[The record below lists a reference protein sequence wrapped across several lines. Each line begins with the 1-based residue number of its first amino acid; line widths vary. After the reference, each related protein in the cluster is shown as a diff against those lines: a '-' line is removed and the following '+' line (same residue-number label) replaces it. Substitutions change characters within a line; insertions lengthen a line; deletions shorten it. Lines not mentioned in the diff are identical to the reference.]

1 MKLTRTE
8 INSNNRM
15 KTIVRNFTSM
25 FRKFVTA
32 SLLNLLGLS
41 LAFASFFVIMTQ
53 VNYDLGYNKS
63 FTEHEKLFRLTMKL
77 GPGMEDY
84 GVTLPRPLV
93 EQMAAASPHITGYGI
108 EECWT
113 RFDQF
118 LVDNQEY
125 SLDLLCGIHDFMSVF
140 KPTVICGDLKGLNQ
154 LPNIVLQRSEAMR
167 IFGTANAVGKTLKY
181 KWVDGWI
188 FNVCAVIEDYPEN
201 NILHGVCFRGT
212 NECEGDYHN
221 WNYQAYIRV
230 DDTANLPN
238 VITAMRQKAIELFK
252 NDFNMKTQQEEEALQ
267 VVLTPITDTH
277 FAKDLSKDSP
287 NIKSVSRSSVYLL
300 ICFSLLI
307 VVIAAVNF
315 MNFTLAET
323 PLRIRSINT
332 QKVLGA
338 STASLRGSLL
348 AEAVIISL
356 LAFMVAMAMVW
367 LAYDLGLQELVQGS
381 ILLQDNLWLVGIT
394 LLISIVVG
402 LLAGA
407 YPSYYVTSFPPALVL
422 KGSFGLSPKG
432 RVLRT
437 SLICLQFV
445 VSFML
450 VIGVGIMYLQSYL
463 IFHTDYGFDK
473 DEVMVVPTAPDTRNH
488 ADAIDADLR
497 KIPGIEGA
505 SLAQSVL
512 GSNDSYQT
520 WGRGEG
526 DKHMTFTCIFVDWRF
541 LSVMGID
548 IVEGRNFRQTDG
560 DVYIFNESAKKKY
573 PWLAVDKPIN
583 DEDMPVVGF
592 CEDIKYTTLRVDDSQ
607 QPIAFVVPSREGY
620 FKGDFWRN
628 HLLVRVAKGVDK
640 REAKQKVLETVL
652 KYEHESKPDISDLRY
667 VDDVLEKSYHQERL
681 FTQQILLFS
690 LLAILISIIGVF
702 GLTMFESEYRRKE
715 IGIRKVF
722 GSSTK
727 EILMMFWRRYLYIL
741 LGCFVVAAPIG
752 YLVGQHWL
760 EGFAVRTAI
769 SPLLFL
775 VSFLLITL
783 ITMLTVTYQS
793 WKNANENPINS
804 IKTE

>member
-1 MKLTRTE
+1 
-8 INSNNRM
+8 M
-15 KTIVRNFTSM
+15 KTIIRNFTSI
-25 FRKFVTA
+25 FRKFITA
-32 SLLNLLGLS
+32 SLLNMLGLS
-41 LAFASFFVIMTQ
+41 LAFASFFVIITQ

-63 FTEHEKLFRLTMKL
+63 FTEHERLFRLTMEL
-77 GPGMEDY
+77 GSGMEDY

-93 EQMAAASPHITGYGI
+93 EQLAAASPHIKGYGI
-108 EECWT
+108 EQCWT
-113 RFDQF
+113 NFDQF
-118 LVDNQEY
+118 LVGDQEY
-125 SLDLLCGIHDFMSVF
+125 SLNLLYGIHDFMSVF

-154 LPNIVLQRSEAMR
+154 LPNIVLPRSEAMR
-167 IFGTANAVGKTLKY
+167 LFGTVNAVGKTLKY
-181 KWVDGWI
+181 KWVDDWI

-201 NILHGVCFRGT
+201 NFLHGICFRGT
-212 NECEGDYHN
+212 NDNEGNYHN

-230 DDTANLPN
+230 DDSANLPN
-238 VITAMRQKAIELFK
+238 VITAMRKKAIELFK
-252 NDFNMKTQQEEEALQ
+252 NDFNMKTKQEEEALQ
-267 VVLTPITDTH
+267 VVLTPIADTH

-323 PLRIRSINT
+323 PLRIRSTNT

-356 LAFMVAMAMVW
+356 LAFVGAMAMVY
-367 LAYDLGLQELVQGS
+367 LAHDLGLQKLVQGS
-381 ILLQDNLWLVGIT
+381 ILLQDNLWLVGVT

-432 RVLRT
+432 RILRT

-512 GSNDSYQT
+512 GSSDRYQT

-526 DKHMTFTCIFVDWRF
+526 DKHMTFTCVFVDWRF

-560 DVYIFNESAKKKY
+560 DVYIFSESAKKKY

-607 QPIAFVVPSREGY
+607 QPIAFVVPSRDGY

-640 REAKQKVLETVL
+640 REAKEKVLDVVL

-667 VDDVLEKSYHQERL
+667 VDDVLEESYRQERL

-722 GSSTK
+722 GSSTR
-727 EILMMFWRRYLYIL
+727 EILLMFNRRYLYIL
-741 LGCFVVAAPIG
+741 LGCFAVAAPLG

-769 SPLLFL
+769 SPLLFV

-793 WKNANENPINS
+793 WKNANENPVNS

>member
-1 MKLTRTE
+1 
-8 INSNNRM
+8 M
-15 KTIVRNFTSM
+15 KTIIRNFTSM
-25 FRKFVTA
+25 FRKFVSA
-32 SLLNLLGLS
+32 NLLNLLGLS

-63 FTEHEKLFRLTMKL
+63 FTEHKKLFRLTMKL

-93 EQMAAASPHITGYGI
+93 EQLAAASPHIKGYGI
-108 EECWT
+108 EEGWT
-113 RFDQF
+113 RVDQYM
-118 LVDNQEY
+118 LDDQEY
-125 SLDLLCGIHDFMSVF
+125 SLNLVFGIHDFMSVF

-154 LPNIVLQRSEAMR
+154 LPNIVLPRSEAMR
-167 IFGTANAVGKTLKY
+167 IFGTVHAVGKTLKY
-181 KWVDGWI
+181 KWVDDWI

-201 NILHGVCFRGT
+201 NFLHGICFRGT
-212 NECEGDYHN
+212 NDNEGNYHN

-230 DDTANLPN
+230 DDVANLPS

-252 NDFNMKTQQEEEALQ
+252 DDFNMTTPQEEEALQ
-267 VVLTPITDTH
+267 VVLTPIADTH

-287 NIKSVSRSSVYLL
+287 DIKSVSRSSVYLL

-307 VVIAAVNF
+307 VLIAAVNF

-356 LAFMVAMAMVW
+356 FAFVVAMAMVY
-367 LAYDLGLQELVQGS
+367 LAHDLGLQKLVQGS
-381 ILLQDNLWLVGIT
+381 ILLQDNLWLAGVT

-512 GSNDSYQT
+512 GSSDRYQT

-526 DKHMTFTCIFVDWRF
+526 DKHMTFTCVFVDWRF

-560 DVYIFNESAKKKY
+560 DVYIFSESAKKKY

-607 QPIAFVVPSREGY
+607 QPIAFVVPSRDGY

-640 REAKQKVLETVL
+640 REAKEKVLDVVL

-667 VDDVLEKSYHQERL
+667 VDDVLEESYRQERL

-727 EILMMFWRRYLYIL
+727 EILMMFWKRYLYIL

-752 YLVGQHWL
+752 YLLGQHWL
-760 EGFAVRTAI
+760 EGFTVRTAI
-769 SPLLFL
+769 SPLLFV

-793 WKNANENPINS
+793 WKNATENPVNS
-804 IKTE
+804 IKNE

>member
-1 MKLTRTE
+1 
-8 INSNNRM
+8 M
-15 KTIVRNFTSM
+15 KTIIRNFTSM
-25 FRKFVTA
+25 FRKFVSA

-53 VNYDLGYNKS
+53 VSYDLGYNKS

-93 EQMAAASPHITGYGI
+93 EQLAAASQHIKGYGI
-108 EECWT
+108 EEGWT
-113 RFDQF
+113 RIDQF
-118 LVDNQEY
+118 LVDDQEY
-125 SLDLLCGIHDFMSVF
+125 SLNLVYGINDFMSVF

-154 LPNIVLQRSEAMR
+154 LPNIVLPRSEAMR
-167 IFGTANAVGKTLKY
+167 IFGTVNAVGKTLKY
-181 KWVDGWI
+181 KWVEGWI

-201 NILHGVCFRGT
+201 NFLHGVSFRGIND
-212 NECEGDYHN
+212 NEGNYRN

-252 NDFNMKTQQEEEALQ
+252 DDFNMTTPQEKEALQ
-267 VVLTPITDTH
+267 VVLTPIADTH

-348 AEAVIISL
+348 AEAIIISL
-356 LAFMVAMAMVW
+356 LAFVVAMAMVYV
-367 LAYDLGLQELVQGS
+367 AHDLGLQELVQGS
-381 ILLQDNLWLVGIT
+381 ILLQDNLWLAGVT

-505 SLAQSVL
+505 CLAQSVL
-512 GSNDSYQT
+512 GSSDRYQT

-592 CEDIKYTTLRVDDSQ
+592 CEDIKYSTLRVDDSQ
-607 QPIAFVVPSREGY
+607 QPIAFLVPSRDGYYSKEGY
-620 FKGDFWRN
+620 WRN
-628 HLLVRVAKGVDK
+628 YLLVRVAKGVDK
-640 REAKQKVLETVL
+640 REAKEKVLETVL
-652 KYEHESKPDISDLRY
+652 KYEHENKPDISDLRY
-667 VDDVLEKSYHQERL
+667 VDDVLEKSYQQERL

-752 YLVGQHWL
+752 YLLGQHWL

-769 SPLLFL
+769 SPLLFV
-775 VSFLLITL
+775 VSFLLIAL

>member
-1 MKLTRTE
+1 M
-8 INSNNRM
+8 NRM
-15 KTIVRNFTSM
+15 KTIIRNFTSM
-25 FRKFVTA
+25 FRKFVSA

-53 VNYDLGYNKS
+53 VSYDLGYNKS
-63 FTEHEKLFRLTMKL
+63 FTEHEKLFRLTMNL

-93 EQMAAASPHITGYGI
+93 EQLAATSPHIKGYGI
-108 EECWT
+108 EEGWT
-113 RFDQF
+113 RIDQF
-118 LVDNQEY
+118 LSDDQEY
-125 SLDLLCGIHDFMSVF
+125 SLNLVYGIHDYMSVF

-154 LPNIVLQRSEAMR
+154 LPNIVLPRSEAMR

-181 KWVDGWI
+181 KWVEGWI

-201 NILHGVCFRGT
+201 NFLHGVSFRGT
-212 NECEGDYHN
+212 NENEGNYHN

-230 DDTANLPN
+230 DDVANLPN

-252 NDFNMKTQQEEEALQ
+252 DDFNMTTPQEEEALQ
-267 VVLTPITDTH
+267 VVLTPIADTH
-277 FAKDLSKDSP
+277 FAKNLSKD
-287 NIKSVSRSSVYLL
+287 IKSVSRSSVYLL

-356 LAFMVAMAMVW
+356 LAFVGAMAMVW
-367 LAYDLGLQELVQGS
+367 LAHDLGLQELVQGS

-450 VIGVGIMYLQSYL
+450 VLGVGIMYLQSYL

-607 QPIAFVVPSREGY
+607 QPIAFVVPSRDGY

-640 REAKQKVLETVL
+640 REAKEKVLDVVL
-652 KYEHESKPDISDLRY
+652 KYEHGNKPDISDLRY
-667 VDDVLEKSYHQERL
+667 VDDVLEESYRQERL

-690 LLAILISIIGVF
+690 LLAIFISIIGVF

>member
-1 MKLTRTE
+1 
-8 INSNNRM
+8 M
-15 KTIVRNFTSM
+15 KTIIRNFTSM

-32 SLLNLLGLS
+32 NLLNLLGLS

-53 VNYDLGYNKS
+53 VYYDLGYNKS
-63 FTEHEKLFRLTMKL
+63 FTEHEKLFRLTIKL

-93 EQMAAASPHITGYGI
+93 EQMAAASPHIKGYGI
-108 EECWT
+108 EEGWT
-113 RFDQF
+113 RIDQF
-118 LVDNQEY
+118 LVDDQEY
-125 SLDLLCGIHDFMSVF
+125 SLNLVYGINDFMSVF

-154 LPNIVLQRSEAMR
+154 LPNIVLPRSEAMR
-167 IFGTANAVGKTLKY
+167 IFGTVNAVGKTLKY
-181 KWVDGWI
+181 KWVEGWI

-201 NILHGVCFRGT
+201 NFLHGISFRGT
-212 NECEGDYHN
+212 DENEGNYQN
-221 WNYQAYIRV
+221 WNYQAYVRV
-230 DDTANLPN
+230 DDSANLPN

-252 NDFNMKTQQEEEALQ
+252 NDFNMKTKQEEDALQ
-267 VVLTPITDTH
+267 VVLTPIADTH

-287 NIKSVSRSSVYLL
+287 DIKSVSRSSVYLL

-356 LAFMVAMAMVW
+356 LAFVGAMAMVY
-367 LAYDLGLQELVQGS
+367 LAHDLGLQKLVQGS
-381 ILLQDNLWLVGIT
+381 ILLQDNLWLVGVT

-432 RVLRT
+432 RILRT

-512 GSNDSYQT
+512 GSNDRYQT

-526 DKHMTFTCIFVDWRF
+526 DKHMTFSCIFVDWRF

-560 DVYIFNESAKKKY
+560 DVYIFSESAKKKY

-607 QPIAFVVPSREGY
+607 LPVAFLVPSRDGY
-620 FKGDFWRN
+620 FSNNGFWRN
-628 HLLVRVAKGVDK
+628 VLLVRVAKGVDK
-640 REAKQKVLETVL
+640 REAKEKVLDVVL

-667 VDDVLEKSYHQERL
+667 VDDVLEESYRQERL

-752 YLVGQHWL
+752 YLLGQHWL
-760 EGFAVRTAI
+760 EGFAVRT
-769 SPLLFL
+769 SVPPLLFV

>member
-1 MKLTRTE
+1 
-8 INSNNRM
+8 M
-15 KTIVRNFTSM
+15 KTIIRNFTSI

-32 SLLNLLGLS
+32 NLLNLLGLS

-53 VNYDLGYNKS
+53 VIYDLGYNKS

-93 EQMAAASPHITGYGI
+93 EQLAAASPHIKGYGI
-108 EECWT
+108 EEGWT
-113 RFDQF
+113 RIDQF
-118 LVDNQEY
+118 LVDDQEY
-125 SLDLLCGIHDFMSVF
+125 SLNLVYGINDFMSVF

-154 LPNIVLQRSEAMR
+154 LPNIVLPRSEAMR

-181 KWVDGWI
+181 KWVEGWI

-201 NILHGVCFRGT
+201 NFLHGISFRGLND
-212 NECEGDYHN
+212 NEGNYQN

-238 VITAMRQKAIELFK
+238 VISAMRQKAIELFK
-252 NDFNMKTQQEEEALQ
+252 DDFNMTTPQEKEALQ
-267 VVLTPITDTH
+267 VVLTPIADTH

-307 VVIAAVNF
+307 VLIAAVNF

-356 LAFMVAMAMVW
+356 LAFVGAMAMVY
-367 LAYDLGLQELVQGS
+367 LAHDLGLQELVQGS

-512 GSNDSYQT
+512 GSNDRYQT
-520 WGRGEG
+520 WSRGEG
-526 DKHMTFTCIFVDWRF
+526 DKHITFTCIFVDWRF

-548 IVEGRNFRQTDG
+548 IVEGRNFRQADG
-560 DVYIFNESAKKKY
+560 DVYIFSESAKKKY
-573 PWLAVDKPIN
+573 PWLVVDKPIN

-592 CEDIKYTTLRVDDSQ
+592 CEDIKYSTLRVDDSQ
-607 QPIAFVVPSREGY
+607 QPIAFLVPSRDGYYSKEG
-620 FKGDFWRN
+620 FWRN

-640 REAKQKVLETVL
+640 REAKEKVLDVVL

-667 VDDVLEKSYHQERL
+667 VDDVLEESYRQERL

-715 IGIRKVF
+715 IGVRKVF
-722 GSSTK
+722 GSSTR
-727 EILMMFWRRYLYIL
+727 EILLMFNRRYLYIL
-741 LGCFVVAAPIG
+741 LGCFAVAAPLG

-769 SPLLFL
+769 SPLLFV

-793 WKNANENPINS
+793 WKNANENPVNS

>member
-1 MKLTRTE
+1 
-8 INSNNRM
+8 M
-15 KTIVRNFTSM
+15 KTIIRNFTSM
-25 FRKFVTA
+25 FRKFVSA

-93 EQMAAASPHITGYGI
+93 EQMAAASPHIKGYGI
-108 EECWT
+108 EEGWT
-113 RFDQF
+113 RIDQYM
-118 LVDNQEY
+118 LGDQEY
-125 SLDLLCGIHDFMSVF
+125 SLNLVFGIHDFMSVF

-154 LPNIVLQRSEAMR
+154 LPNIVLPRSEAMR

-181 KWVDGWI
+181 KWVDDWI

-201 NILHGVCFRGT
+201 NFLHGICFRGIND
-212 NECEGDYHN
+212 NEGNYNN

-230 DDTANLPN
+230 DDSANLPS
-238 VITAMRQKAIELFK
+238 VITAMRQKAVEVFK
-252 NDFNMKTQQEEEALQ
+252 NDLNMTTQQEEEALQ
-267 VVLTPITDTH
+267 VVLTPIADTH

-356 LAFMVAMAMVW
+356 LAFVGAMAMVYV
-367 LAYDLGLQELVQGS
+367 AHDLGLQKLVQGS
-381 ILLQDNLWLVGIT
+381 ILLQDNLWLVGVT

-432 RVLRT
+432 RILRT

-512 GSNDSYQT
+512 GSNDRYQT

-526 DKHMTFTCIFVDWRF
+526 DKHMTFTCVFVDWRF

-548 IVEGRNFRQTDG
+548 IVEGRNFRRTDG

-592 CEDIKYTTLRVDDSQ
+592 CEDIKYSTLRVDDSQ
-607 QPIAFVVPSREGY
+607 QPIAFLVPSRDGYYSKEGY
-620 FKGDFWRN
+620 WRN
-628 HLLVRVAKGVDK
+628 YLLVRVAKGVDK
-640 REAKQKVLETVL
+640 REAKEKVLDVVL

-667 VDDVLEKSYHQERL
+667 VDDVLEESYQQERL

-727 EILMMFWRRYLYIL
+727 EILMMFWKRYLYIL

-775 VSFLLITL
+775 VSFLLIAL
-783 ITMLTVTYQS
+783 ITMLTATYQS
-793 WKNANENPINS
+793 WKNANENPVNS
-804 IKTE
+804 IKNE

>member
-1 MKLTRTE
+1 
-8 INSNNRM
+8 M
-15 KTIVRNFTSM
+15 KTIIRNFTSI

-32 SLLNLLGLS
+32 NLLNLLGLS

-53 VNYDLGYNKS
+53 VNYDQGYNKS
-63 FTEHEKLFRLTMKL
+63 FTEHERLFRLTMEL
-77 GPGMEDY
+77 GSGMEDY

-93 EQMAAASPHITGYGI
+93 EQLAAASPHIKGYGI
-108 EECWT
+108 EQCWT
-113 RFDQF
+113 NFDQF
-118 LVDNQEY
+118 LVGDQEY
-125 SLDLLCGIHDFMSVF
+125 SLNLLYGIHDFMSVF

-154 LPNIVLQRSEAMR
+154 LPNIVLPRSEAMR
-167 IFGTANAVGKTLKY
+167 IFGTVHAVGKTLKY
-181 KWVDGWI
+181 KWVDDWI

-201 NILHGVCFRGT
+201 NFLHGICFRGT
-212 NECEGDYHN
+212 NDNEGNYHN

-230 DDTANLPN
+230 DDSANLPN
-238 VITAMRQKAIELFK
+238 VITAMRKKAIELFK
-252 NDFNMKTQQEEEALQ
+252 NDFNMKTKQEEEALQ
-267 VVLTPITDTH
+267 VVLTPIADTH

-356 LAFMVAMAMVW
+356 LAFVGAMAMVY
-367 LAYDLGLQELVQGS
+367 LAHDLGLQKLVQGS
-381 ILLQDNLWLVGIT
+381 ILLQDNLWLVGVT

-432 RVLRT
+432 RILRT

-450 VIGVGIMYLQSYL
+450 VIGVGVMYLQSYL

-512 GSNDSYQT
+512 GSSDRYQT

-560 DVYIFNESAKKKY
+560 DVYIFSESAKKKY

-592 CEDIKYTTLRVDDSQ
+592 CEDIKYTTLRVDDNQ
-607 QPIAFVVPSREGY
+607 QPIAFVVPSRDGY

-640 REAKQKVLETVL
+640 REAKEKVLDVVL

-667 VDDVLEKSYHQERL
+667 VDDVLEESYRQERL

-727 EILMMFWRRYLYIL
+727 EILMMFWKRYLYIL

-752 YLVGQHWL
+752 YLLGQHWL

-769 SPLLFL
+769 SPLLFV

-793 WKNANENPINS
+793 WKNATENPVNS
-804 IKTE
+804 IKNE

>member
-1 MKLTRTE
+1 
-8 INSNNRM
+8 M
-15 KTIVRNFTSM
+15 KTIIRNFTSI

-32 SLLNLLGLS
+32 NLLNLLGLS

-93 EQMAAASPHITGYGI
+93 EQLAAASPHITGYGI
-108 EECWT
+108 EEGWT
-113 RFDQF
+113 RIDQF
-118 LVDNQEY
+118 MLDDQEY
-125 SLDLLCGIHDFMSVF
+125 SLNLVYGINDFMSVF

-154 LPNIVLQRSEAMR
+154 LPNIVLPRSEAMR

-181 KWVDGWI
+181 KWEDSWI
-188 FNVCAVIEDYPEN
+188 YNVCAVIEDYPEN
-201 NILHGVCFRGT
+201 NFLHGNSFIGINS
-212 NECEGDYHN
+212 NEGNYQN

-230 DDTANLPN
+230 DDSANLPN

-267 VVLTPITDTH
+267 VVLTPIADTH

-338 STASLRGSLL
+338 STASLCGSLL

-356 LAFMVAMAMVW
+356 LAFVGAMAMVY
-367 LAYDLGLQELVQGS
+367 LAHDLGLQELVQGS

-473 DEVMVVPTAPDTRNH
+473 DEVMVVPTAPDTRSH

-505 SLAQSVL
+505 CLAQSVL
-512 GSNDSYQT
+512 GSSDRYQT

-592 CEDIKYTTLRVDDSQ
+592 CEDIKYATLRVDDSQ
-607 QPIAFVVPSREGY
+607 QPIAFLVPSRDGYYSKEGY
-620 FKGDFWRN
+620 WRN
-628 HLLVRVAKGVDK
+628 YLLVRVAKGVDK
-640 REAKQKVLETVL
+640 REAKEKVLAVVL
-652 KYEHESKPDISDLRY
+652 KYEHDNELEVSDLRY
-667 VDDVLEKSYHQERL
+667 MDDVLEKSYQQERL

-702 GLTMFESEYRRKE
+702 GMTMFESEYRRKE

-727 EILMMFWRRYLYIL
+727 EILMMFNRRYLYIL
-741 LGCFVVAAPIG
+741 LGCFALAAPIG
-752 YLVGQHWL
+752 YKLGVHWL

-783 ITMLTVTYQS
+783 ITMMTVTYQS
-793 WKNANENPINS
+793 WKNANENPINC

>member
-1 MKLTRTE
+1 
-8 INSNNRM
+8 M
-15 KTIVRNFTSM
+15 KTIIRNFTSI

-32 SLLNLLGLS
+32 NLLNLLGLS

-93 EQMAAASPHITGYGI
+93 EQLAAASPHITGYGI
-108 EECWT
+108 EQGWT
-113 RFDQF
+113 NFDQY
-118 LVDNQEY
+118 LVDDQEY
-125 SLDLLCGIHDFMSVF
+125 SLNQVFGIHDFMSVF
-140 KPTVICGDLKGLNQ
+140 KPTVICGDLKGMNQ
-154 LPNIVLQRSEAMR
+154 LPNIVLPRSEAMR

-201 NILHGVCFRGT
+201 NFLHGISFRGIND
-212 NECEGDYHN
+212 NEGNYNN

-230 DDTANLPN
+230 DDSANLPN
-238 VITAMRQKAIELFK
+238 VITAMRQKAVEVFK
-252 NDFNMKTQQEEEALQ
+252 NDLNMTTQQEEEALQ
-267 VVLTPITDTH
+267 VVLTPIADTH
-277 FAKDLSKDSP
+277 FSKDLSKDSP

-307 VVIAAVNF
+307 VLIAAVNF

-356 LAFMVAMAMVW
+356 LAFVVAMAMVW
-367 LAYDLGLQELVQGS
+367 LAHDLGLQKLVQGS
-381 ILLQDNLWLVGIT
+381 ILLQDNLWLAGIT

-505 SLAQSVL
+505 CLAQSVL
-512 GSNDSYQT
+512 GSSDRYQT

-526 DKHMTFTCIFVDWRF
+526 DKHMTFACVFVDWRF
-541 LSVMGID
+541 LSVMGIE

-592 CEDIKYTTLRVDDSQ
+592 CEDIKYSTLRVDDSQ
-607 QPIAFVVPSREGY
+607 QPIAFLVPSSDGY
-620 FKGDFWRN
+620 FKGDFWRS

-640 REAKQKVLETVL
+640 REAKQKVLDVVL
-652 KYEHESKPDISDLRY
+652 KYEHDNELEVGDLRY
-667 VDDVLEKSYHQERL
+667 VDDVLEESYRQERL

-741 LGCFVVAAPIG
+741 LGCFVVSAPIG
-752 YLVGQHWL
+752 YLLGQHWL
-760 EGFAVRTAI
+760 EDFAVRTAI

-775 VSFLLITL
+775 VSFLLIAL

-793 WKNANENPINS
+793 WKNANENPVNS
-804 IKTE
+804 IKNE

>member
-1 MKLTRTE
+1 MVR
-8 INSNNRM
+8 RF
-15 KTIVRNFTSM
+15 KTAYV
-25 FRKFVTA
+25 
-32 SLLNLLGLS
+32 LNLLGLS

-63 FTEHEKLFRLTMKL
+63 FAEHEKLFRLTMKL

-93 EQMAAASPHITGYGI
+93 EQLAVASPHIKGYGI
-108 EECWT
+108 EEGWT
-113 RFDQF
+113 RIDQYM
-118 LVDNQEY
+118 VGDQEY
-125 SLDLLCGIHDFMSVF
+125 SLNLVFGIHDFMSVF

-154 LPNIVLQRSEAMR
+154 LDNIVLPRSEAMR

-181 KWVDGWI
+181 KWVDSWI

-201 NILHGVCFRGT
+201 NFLHGISFRGIND
-212 NECEGDYHN
+212 NEGNYNN

-230 DDTANLPN
+230 DDSANLPN
-238 VITAMRQKAIELFK
+238 VITAMRQKAVEVFK
-252 NDFNMKTQQEEEALQ
+252 NDLNMTTQQEEEALQ
-267 VVLTPITDTH
+267 VVLTPIADTH
-277 FAKDLSKDSP
+277 FSKDLSKDSP

-307 VVIAAVNF
+307 VLIAAVNF

-356 LAFMVAMAMVW
+356 LAFVVAMAMVW
-367 LAYDLGLQELVQGS
+367 LAHDLGLQKLVQGS
-381 ILLQDNLWLVGIT
+381 ILLQDNLWLTGIT

-512 GSNDSYQT
+512 GCSDRYQT

-526 DKHMTFTCIFVDWRF
+526 DKHMTFACIFVDWRF
-541 LSVMGID
+541 LDVMGID
-548 IVEGRNFRQTDG
+548 IVEGRNFRQTDS
-560 DVYIFNESAKKKY
+560 DVYIFSESAKKKY
-573 PWLAVDKPIN
+573 PWLTVDKPIN

-592 CEDIKYTTLRVDDSQ
+592 CEDIKYATLRVDDSQ
-607 QPIAFVVPSREGY
+607 QPIAFMVPGPKGY
-620 FKGDFWRN
+620 YWNDGFWRN
-628 HLLVRVAKGVDK
+628 VLMVRVAKGVDK

-652 KYEHESKPDISDLRY
+652 KYEHDNELTVNDLHYMDDKLEESY
-667 VDDVLEKSYHQERL
+667 QQERL
-681 FTQQILLFS
+681 FTKQILLFS
-690 LLAILISIIGVF
+690 LLAILISVIGVF
-702 GLTMFESEYRRKE
+702 GMTMFESEYRRKE

-727 EILMMFWRRYLYIL
+727 EILLMFNRRYLYIL
-741 LGCFVVAAPIG
+741 VGCFVVAAPIG
-752 YLVGQHWL
+752 YLLGVHWL
-760 EGFAVRTAI
+760 EGFAIRTHI

>member
-1 MKLTRTE
+1 
-8 INSNNRM
+8 M

-93 EQMAAASPHITGYGI
+93 EQLAVASPHITGYGI

-118 LVDNQEY
+118 LVDDQEY

-212 NECEGDYHN
+212 NECEGDYQN

-267 VVLTPITDTH
+267 VVLTPIADTH

-338 STASLRGSLL
+338 STTSLRGSLL

-432 RVLRT
+432 RILRT

-488 ADAIDADLR
+488 ADAIDADLH

-505 SLAQSVL
+505 SLAQNVL

-520 WGRGEG
+520 WIRGEG

-573 PWLAVDKPIN
+573 PWLAVDKTIN

-592 CEDIKYTTLRVDDSQ
+592 CEDIKYSTLRVDDSQ
-607 QPIAFVVPSREGY
+607 QPIAFLVPSRDGY
-620 FKGDFWRN
+620 YSKDGFWRN

-640 REAKQKVLETVL
+640 REAKEKVLETVL
-652 KYEHESKPDISDLRY
+652 KYEHDNELEVSDLRY
-667 VDDVLEKSYHQERL
+667 VDDVLEESYHQERL

-769 SPLLFL
+769 SPLLFV

>member
-1 MKLTRTE
+1 
-8 INSNNRM
+8 M
-15 KTIVRNFTSM
+15 KTIIRNFTSM
-25 FRKFVTA
+25 FRKFVSA
-32 SLLNLLGLS
+32 SLLNMLGLS

-63 FTEHEKLFRLTMKL
+63 FAEHEKLFRLTLKL

-93 EQMAAASPHITGYGI
+93 EQLAAASPHIKGYGI
-108 EECWT
+108 EEGWT
-113 RFDQF
+113 RIDQF
-118 LVDNQEY
+118 LAEPSGKAERMSDDQEY
-125 SLDLLCGIHDFMSVF
+125 SLNLVYGIHDYMSVF

-154 LPNIVLQRSEAMR
+154 LPNIVLPRSEAMR

-181 KWVDGWI
+181 KWVEGWI

-201 NILHGVCFRGT
+201 NFLHGVSFRGT
-212 NECEGDYHN
+212 NENEGNYNN

-230 DDTANLPN
+230 DDVANLPN

-252 NDFNMKTQQEEEALQ
+252 NDFNMTTQQEEEALQ
-267 VVLTPITDTH
+267 VVLTPIADTH

-287 NIKSVSRSSVYLL
+287 DIKSVSRSSVYLL

-307 VVIAAVNF
+307 VLIAAVNF

-356 LAFMVAMAMVW
+356 LAFVVAMAMVYV
-367 LAYDLGLQELVQGS
+367 AHDLGLQELVQGN
-381 ILLQDNLWLVGIT
+381 ILLQDNLWLAGIT

-407 YPSYYVTSFPPALVL
+407 YPSFYVTSFPPALVL

-432 RVLRT
+432 RILRT

-512 GSNDSYQT
+512 GSSDRYQT

-560 DVYIFNESAKKKY
+560 DVYIFSESAKKKY

-607 QPIAFVVPSREGY
+607 QPIAFVVPSRDGY
-620 FKGDFWRN
+620 FNGDFWRN

-652 KYEHESKPDISDLRY
+652 KYEHENKPDINDLRY
-667 VDDVLEKSYHQERL
+667 MDDVLEKSYQQERL

-727 EILMMFWRRYLYIL
+727 EILMMFWKRYLYIL
-741 LGCFVVAAPIG
+741 LDSFVVAAPIG

-769 SPLLFL
+769 SPLLFV

>member
-1 MKLTRTE
+1 
-8 INSNNRM
+8 M
-15 KTIVRNFTSM
+15 KTIIRNFTSI
-25 FRKFVTA
+25 FRKFITA
-32 SLLNLLGLS
+32 SLLNMLGLS
-41 LAFASFFVIMTQ
+41 LAFASFFVIITQ

-63 FTEHEKLFRLTMKL
+63 FTEHEKLFRLTLKL

-93 EQMAAASPHITGYGI
+93 EQLAAASPHIKGYGI
-108 EECWT
+108 EQGWT
-113 RFDQF
+113 NFDQYM
-118 LVDNQEY
+118 VDDQEY
-125 SLDLLCGIHDFMSVF
+125 SLNQVFGIHDFMSVF

-154 LPNIVLQRSEAMR
+154 LPNIVLPRSEAMR
-167 IFGTANAVGKTLKY
+167 LFGTVNAVGKTLKY
-181 KWVDGWI
+181 KWVEGWI

-201 NILHGVCFRGT
+201 NFLHGISFRGLND
-212 NECEGDYHN
+212 NEGNYQN

-230 DDTANLPN
+230 DDSANLPN
-238 VITAMRQKAIELFK
+238 VITAMRQKAIEVFK
-252 NDFNMKTQQEEEALQ
+252 NDLNMTTPQEEEALQ
-267 VVLTPITDTH
+267 VVLTPIADTH

-356 LAFMVAMAMVW
+356 LAFVGAMAMVY
-367 LAYDLGLQELVQGS
+367 LAHDLGLQKLVQGS

-432 RVLRT
+432 RVLRS

-450 VIGVGIMYLQSYL
+450 VIGVGIMYQQSYL

-505 SLAQSVL
+505 CLAQSVL
-512 GSNDSYQT
+512 GSSDRYQT

-526 DKHMTFTCIFVDWRF
+526 DKHMTFTCVFVDWRF

-592 CEDIKYTTLRVDDSQ
+592 CEDIKYSTLRVDDSQ
-607 QPIAFVVPSREGY
+607 QPIAFLVPSRDGYYSKEG
-620 FKGDFWRN
+620 FWRN

-640 REAKQKVLETVL
+640 REAKEKVLDVVL

-667 VDDVLEKSYHQERL
+667 VDDVLEESYRQERL

-715 IGIRKVF
+715 IGVRKVF
-722 GSSTK
+722 GSSTR
-727 EILMMFWRRYLYIL
+727 EILLMFNRRYLLIL

-752 YLVGQHWL
+752 YMVGVHWL

-769 SPLLFL
+769 SPLLFV
-775 VSFLLITL
+775 VSFLLIAL

-793 WKNANENPINS
+793 WKNATENPVNS
-804 IKTE
+804 IKNE